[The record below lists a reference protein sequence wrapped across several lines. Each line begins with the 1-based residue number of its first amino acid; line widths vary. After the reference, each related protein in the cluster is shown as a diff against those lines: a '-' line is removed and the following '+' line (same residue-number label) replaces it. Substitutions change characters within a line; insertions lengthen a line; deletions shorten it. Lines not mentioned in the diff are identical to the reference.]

1 MSDIHAMKLLDA
13 SNATGFI
20 RTADGKLRVINNSY
34 EQAIVEG
41 DLTGHEAFH
50 RSGYNPLVVNAAE
63 DVWAYGGLYTYP
75 ADLGQ
80 QLELYCADNTNDI
93 GYPAIKSGT
102 SDTCTATTLVDADVD
117 FQTATAVAAGDCLL
131 LDGDKEHAIITV
143 VAQHTLTYV
152 MARPGLTPTG
162 AQAYRV
168 VDASTTTGVKVLS
181 LHYLDA
187 NYAEGKEFL
196 LTNGNTVVAT
206 VATTIRRVQRLHTV
220 FAGTGGA
227 AAGIIDL
234 RYKDP
239 STHTPVYSRILAG
252 RNGGQRAMYTVP
264 AGKIGYI
271 VAWKPGNVSAA
282 ANHYGEHRLLMTTD
296 DGWHHLPGVF
306 VLKDIASIVDGTLS
320 VRYELPLRLPSKTDV
335 RIQCIADAS
344 NANLAVTSYFSGW
357 IENA

>member
-1 MSDIHAMKLLDA
+1 MSDLHSFKLLDA
-13 SNATGFI
+13 ANASGFI
-20 RTADGKLRVINNSY
+20 KTADGKLRVINNSY

-50 RSGYNPLVVNAAE
+50 RSGYNPLVVNAVE
-63 DVWAYGGLYTYP
+63 DVWPVGGIYAYP

-152 MARPGLTPTG
+152 MNRPGLTPTG

-181 LHYLDA
+181 FHYLDA

-196 LTNGNTVVAT
+196 ITNGNTVVLT

-220 FAGTGGA
+220 FAGTGGS
-227 AAGIIDL
+227 AAGVIDL
-234 RYKDP
+234 RATAD
-239 STHTPVYSRILAG
+239 TPVYSRILAG

-264 AGKIGYI
+264 AGKIGYLA
-271 VAWKPGNVSAA
+271 AWKPGNVAVAA
-282 ANHYGEHRLLMTTD
+282 SHYGEHRLMMTTD

-306 VLKDIASIVDGTLS
+306 VQKDIASIVDGTVS
-320 VRYELPLRLPSKTDV
+320 IRYELPFRLPSKTDV
-335 RIQCIADAS
+335 RVQVIADAS
-344 NANLAVTSYFSGW
+344 SANLVVSSYLAGW